1 MVCVR
6 SVDQYGERKS
16 SMVSQIECNIE
27 CNRAPDG
34 RWVAMVDDLPGLQLY
49 GDSKEETLAAAR
61 KVSTMLLYEDS
72 N

>member
-1 MVCVR
+1 
-6 SVDQYGERKS
+6 
-16 SMVSQIECNIE
+16 MVSQIACNIE
-27 CNRAPDG
+27 CSRAPDG

>member
-1 MVCVR
+1 
-6 SVDQYGERKS
+6 
-16 SMVSQIECNIE
+16 MVSQIECNIE